1 MNPLIP
7 PACDRQGDFFCNFFR
22 EILARSNYFAYIC
35 SRKEE
40 KGSDMD
46 MLGMILVGCL
56 TGLVFGIIG
65 KREPKESVPKSKK
78 KSSFCVGDPTGYC

>member
-1 MNPLIP
+1 
-7 PACDRQGDFFCNFFR
+7 
-22 EILARSNYFAYIC
+22 
-35 SRKEE
+35 
-40 KGSDMD
+40 MD

-78 KSSFCVGDPTGYC
+78 KSSFWVGDPTGYC